1 VPNFTKK
8 ALRIFRWAFL
18 FLTFFGFFGGFSCCI
33 LVLLIVLFFI
43 MRSFYTFLIFFFL
56 LNGIFSLGFAQQKD
70 VPPTNWQ
77 HLDLQQDGVL
87 GMSTEKAY
95 SLLKNRSAK
104 TVIVAV
110 IDGGIDTSHEDLKA
124 ILWRNE
130 LEIAGNGV
138 DDDKNGFVDDVH
150 GWNFIGSAK
159 GNVQYDNLELVR
171 WVRKLQPTYETALNS
186 TPFSSA
192 ERKEF
197 EFYQGLVTDYMAQLE
212 EAKSTLTSVSYFRQI
227 LGDIL
232 SKLSSVTPNLVDFD
246 RYKAGSDSEEQVLK
260 AVKDALKDDADFS
273 KFMKELEDVFT
284 SYTAKVLYQL
294 NLEYDPRSIVGDDYK
309 NASQHVY
316 GNADVMGPDAEHGTH
331 VAGIIGA
338 IRTNGLGIKGV
349 ADKVQIMALRVVPDG
364 DERDKDVANAIRYAV
379 DNGAKVINMSFG
391 KPYVWNKQVVDDA
404 VRYAQSKDVLLVH
417 ATGNDAKNIDIAKN
431 YPTRFYSDSTGLI
444 TGMADNWIEV
454 GASSWKNDESLVA
467 EFSNFGKKNVDVFAP
482 GVKINSTVSASVYA
496 DNDGTSM
503 AAPMVSGLAALLRSY
518 FPKLSA
524 LQVKTLIL
532 NSVYKVPQKVKVAE
546 YGRTARVSFSDVC
559 ISAGVVNAYTAVVDA
574 LKDKR

>member
-1 VPNFTKK
+1 VPYFTKK
-8 ALRIFRWAFL
+8 ALRFFRWAFL
-18 FLTFFGFFGGFSCCI
+18 FLTVFGFFGDFSCCI
-33 LVLLIVLFFI
+33 LVVLIALFFI
-43 MRSFYTFLIFFFL
+43 MRPFSKFLSLFFL
-56 LNGIFSLGFAQQKD
+56 LNCIFLLGFAQPKD
-70 VPPTNWQ
+70 TPPANWQ
-77 HLDLQQDGVL
+77 HLDLQQNSVL
-87 GMSTEKAY
+87 GMSTDKAY
-95 SLLKNRSAK
+95 ELLKNKSAK
-104 TVIVAV
+104 MVIVAV
-110 IDGGIDTSHEDLKA
+110 IDGGIDTAHVDLKS

-130 LEIAGNGV
+130 REIAGNSV

-159 GNVQYDNLELVR
+159 GNVQYDNVELVR
-171 WVRKLQPTYETALNS
+171 WVRKLQPKYETALNS

-197 EFYQGLVTDYMAQLE
+197 EFYQALITDYMAQLE
-212 EAKSTLTSVSYFRQI
+212 EAKGTLSSITYFRQI

-232 SKLSSVTPNLVDFD
+232 SKLSSKTPNLADFE
-246 RYKAGSDSEEQVLK
+246 RYKPVSDSEEQVLR

-273 KFMKELEDVFT
+273 KFRKELEEVYT

-294 NLEYDPRSIVGDDYK
+294 NLEYDPRSIVGDDYT

-338 IRTNGLGIKGV
+338 SRINDLGIKGV
-349 ADKVQIMALRVVPDG
+349 TDKVQIMALRVVPDG

-417 ATGNDAKNIDIAKN
+417 AAGNDAKNIDVAKN

-454 GASSWKNDESLVA
+454 GASSWLNDETLVA

-482 GVKINSTVSASVYA
+482 GVKINSTVPHSAYD

-524 LQVKTLIL
+524 LQVKALIL
-532 NSVYKVPQKVKVAE
+532 KSVYKVPQKVKIAE
-546 YGRTARVSFSDVC
+546 DGHSVRVSFVEVC
-559 ISAGVVNAYTAVVDA
+559 SSAGVANAYNAVSEA
-574 LKDKR
+574 MKEKR

>member
-1 VPNFTKK
+1 
-8 ALRIFRWAFL
+8 
-18 FLTFFGFFGGFSCCI
+18 
-33 LVLLIVLFFI
+33 
-43 MRSFYTFLIFFFL
+43 MRSFYTFLSFFFL
-56 LNGIFSLGFAQQKD
+56 LNGIFLLGFAQQKD

-77 HLDLQQDGVL
+77 HLDLQQDGFL
-87 GMSTEKAY
+87 GISTEKAY

-110 IDGGIDTSHEDLKA
+110 IDGGIDTAHEDLKA

-227 LGDIL
+227 LGDIS
-232 SKLSSVTPNLVDFD
+232 SKLSSKTPNLADFE
-246 RYKAGSDSEEQVLK
+246 RYKAVSDSEEQVLK

-273 KFMKELEDVFT
+273 KFMKEMEDVFT

-294 NLEYDPRSIVGDDYK
+294 NLEYDPRSIVGDDYT

-316 GNADVMGPDAEHGTH
+316 GNADVMGPDAEHGSH

-338 IRTNGLGIKGV
+338 IRTNGLGINGV
-349 ADKVQIMALRVVPDG
+349 ADRVQIMALRVVPDG

-404 VRYAQSKDVLLVH
+404 VRYAQSKDVLLIH
-417 ATGNDAKNIDIAKN
+417 AAGNDAKNIDIAKN

-482 GVKINSTVSASVYA
+482 GVKINSTVPPSVYA

-559 ISAGVVNAYTAVVDA
+559 ISAGVVNAYTAVFEA

>member
-1 VPNFTKK
+1 MPYFTKK
-8 ALRIFRWAFL
+8 ALRFFRWAFL
-18 FLTFFGFFGGFSCCI
+18 FLTVFGFFGGYSCCI
-33 LVLLIVLFFI
+33 LVLLIALSYI
-43 MRSFYTFLIFFFL
+43 MRPFSKFLSLIFL
-56 LNGIFSLGFAQQKD
+56 LNCIFLLGFAQQKD
-70 VPPTNWQ
+70 APPANWQ
-77 HLDLQQDGVL
+77 HLDLQQNGVL
-87 GMSTEKAY
+87 GMGTDKAY
-95 SLLKNRSAK
+95 ELLKNKSSK
-104 TVIVAV
+104 PVIVAV
-110 IDGGIDTSHEDLKA
+110 IDGGIDTAHVDLKS

-130 LEIAGNGV
+130 REIAGNGV

-150 GWNFIGSAK
+150 GWNFIGSTK
-159 GNVQYDNLELVR
+159 GNVQYDNMELVR
-171 WVRKLQPTYETALNS
+171 WVRKLQPKYETALNS

-212 EAKSTLTSVSYFRQI
+212 EAKSTLSSVSYFRQI
-227 LGDIL
+227 LGVIL
-232 SKLSSVTPNLVDFD
+232 SKLSPKTPNLVDFE
-246 RYKAGSDSEEQVLK
+246 RYKPVSDSEEQVLK
-260 AVKDALKDDADFS
+260 AVKEALKDDPDFS
-273 KFMKELEDVFT
+273 KFMKELEEVYT

-294 NLEYDPRSIVGDDYK
+294 NLEYDSRSIVGDDYT

-338 IRTNGLGIKGV
+338 IRTNDLGIKGV
-349 ADKVQIMALRVVPDG
+349 ADKVQIMAIRVVPDG

-379 DNGAKVINMSFG
+379 DNGVKVINMSFG

-417 ATGNDAKNIDIAKN
+417 AAGNDAKNIDVAKN

-482 GVKINSTVSASVYA
+482 GVKINSTVPHSAYE

-524 LQVKTLIL
+524 LQVKELIL
-532 NSVYKVPQKVKVAE
+532 KSVYKVQQKVKVAE
-546 YGRTARVSFSDVC
+546 AVHSVRVSFADVC
-559 ISAGVVNAYTAVVDA
+559 ASAGVANAYTAVLEA
-574 LKDKR
+574 LKGQR

>member
-1 VPNFTKK
+1 MPYFTKK
-8 ALRIFRWAFL
+8 ALRFFRWAFL
-18 FLTFFGFFGGFSCCI
+18 FLSAFGFFGGFSCCI
-33 LVLLIVLFFI
+33 LVLLIVLFYN
-43 MRSFYTFLIFFFL
+43 MRPFPKFLSLFFL
-56 LNGIFSLGFAQQKD
+56 LNCIFLLGFAQQKD
-70 VPPTNWQ
+70 APPANWQ
-77 HLDLQQDGVL
+77 HLDLQQNGVL
-87 GMSTEKAY
+87 GMGTDKAY
-95 SLLKNRSAK
+95 ELLKNKSSK
-104 TVIVAV
+104 PVIVAV
-110 IDGGIDTSHEDLKA
+110 IDGGIDTAHVDLKS

-130 LEIAGNGV
+130 REIAGNGV

-159 GNVQYDNLELVR
+159 GNVQYDNMELVR
-171 WVRKLQPTYETALNS
+171 WVRKLQPKYETALNS

-212 EAKSTLTSVSYFRQI
+212 EAKSTLSSVTYFRQI
-227 LGDIL
+227 LGNIL
-232 SKLSSVTPNLVDFD
+232 SKLSSKTPYLADFE
-246 RYKAGSDSEEQVLK
+246 RYKPVSDSEEQVLK

-273 KFMKELEDVFT
+273 KFMKELGEVYT

-294 NLEYDPRSIVGDDYK
+294 NLEYDPRSIVGDDYS

-338 IRTNGLGIKGV
+338 IRTNDLGIKGV
-349 ADKVQIMALRVVPDG
+349 ADKVQIMAIRVVPDG
-364 DERDKDVANAIRYAV
+364 DERDKDVANAILYAV

-417 ATGNDAKNIDIAKN
+417 AAGNDAKNIDVAKN

-444 TGMADNWIEV
+444 TGMADTWIEV

-482 GVKINSTVSASVYA
+482 GVKINSTVPHNAYE

-524 LQVKTLIL
+524 LQVKELIL
-532 NSVYKVPQKVKVAE
+532 KSVYKVPQKVKVAE
-546 YGRTARVSFSDVC
+546 DGHLVRVSFADVC
-559 ISAGVVNAYTAVVDA
+559 TSAGVANAYTAVLEA
-574 LKDKR
+574 LKGQR

>member
-1 VPNFTKK
+1 MPYFTKK
-8 ALRIFRWAFL
+8 ALRFFRWAFL
-18 FLTFFGFFGGFSCCI
+18 FLTVFGFFGGFSCCI
-33 LVLLIVLFFI
+33 LVLLIALFFI
-43 MRSFYTFLIFFFL
+43 MRPFSKFLSLFFL
-56 LNGIFSLGFAQQKD
+56 LNCIFLLGFAQQKD
-70 VPPTNWQ
+70 VPPANWQ
-77 HLDLQQDGVL
+77 HLDLQQNGVM
-87 GMSTEKAY
+87 GMGTDKAY
-95 SLLKNRSAK
+95 ELLKNRSAK

-110 IDGGIDTSHEDLKA
+110 IDRGIDTAHEDLKA
-124 ILWRNE
+124 VLWKNE
-130 LEIAGNGV
+130 REIAGNGV

-417 ATGNDAKNIDIAKN
+417 AAGNDAKNIDIAKN

-482 GVKINSTVSASVYA
+482 GVKINSTVPPSVYA

-574 LKDKR
+574 LKVKR

>member
-1 VPNFTKK
+1 VPYFTKK
-8 ALRIFRWAFL
+8 ALRFFRWAFL
-18 FLTFFGFFGGFSCCI
+18 FLTVFGFFGGFSCCI
-33 LVLLIVLFFI
+33 LVLLIALSYI
-43 MRSFYTFLIFFFL
+43 MRLFSKFLSLFFL
-56 LNGIFSLGFAQQKD
+56 LNCIFLLGFAQQKD
-70 VPPTNWQ
+70 APPVNWQ
-77 HLDLQQDGVL
+77 HLDLQQNGVL
-87 GMSTEKAY
+87 GMSTDKAY
-95 SLLKNRSAK
+95 ELLRNKSSK
-104 TVIVAV
+104 PLIVAV
-110 IDGGIDTSHEDLKA
+110 IDGGIDTAHVDLKS

-130 LEIAGNGV
+130 REIAGNGV

-159 GNVQYDNLELVR
+159 GNVQYDNMELVR
-171 WVRKLQPTYETALNS
+171 WVRKLQPKYETALNS
-186 TPFSSA
+186 TPFISV

-212 EAKSTLTSVSYFRQI
+212 EAKGTLSSVTYFRQI
-227 LGDIL
+227 LADIL
-232 SKLSSVTPNLVDFD
+232 SKITSQTPYLADFE
-246 RYKAGSDSEEQVLK
+246 RYKPVSDSEEQVIK

-273 KFMKELEDVFT
+273 KFMKELEEVYT

-294 NLEYDPRSIVGDDYK
+294 NLEYDPRSIVGDDYT

-338 IRTNGLGIKGV
+338 IRTNDLGIKGV

-417 ATGNDAKNIDIAKN
+417 AAGNDAKNIDVAKN

-444 TGMADNWIEV
+444 TGMADTWIEV

-482 GVKINSTVSASVYA
+482 GVKINSTVPHSAYE

-524 LQVKTLIL
+524 LQVKALIL
-532 NSVYKVPQKVKVAE
+532 KSVYKVPQKVKVAE
-546 YGRTARVSFSDVC
+546 DGHSVRVSFADVC
-559 ISAGVVNAYTAVVDA
+559 NSAGVANAYTAVLEA
-574 LKDKR
+574 LKGQR

>member
-1 VPNFTKK
+1 
-8 ALRIFRWAFL
+8 
-18 FLTFFGFFGGFSCCI
+18 
-33 LVLLIVLFFI
+33 
-43 MRSFYTFLIFFFL
+43 M
-56 LNGIFSLGFAQQKD
+56 GFAQQKD
-70 VPPTNWQ
+70 TPPANWQ
-77 HLDLQQDGVL
+77 HLDLQQNGVL
-87 GMSTEKAY
+87 GMSTDKAY
-95 SLLKNRSAK
+95 ELLKNKSAK
-104 TVIVAV
+104 PVIVAV
-110 IDGGIDTSHEDLKA
+110 IDGGIDTSHVDLKP

-130 LEIAGNGV
+130 REIAGNGL
-138 DDDKNGFVDDVH
+138 DDDKNGFVDDMH

-159 GNVQYDNLELVR
+159 GNVQYDNMELVR
-171 WVRKLQPTYETALNS
+171 WVRKLQPKYETALNS

-212 EAKSTLTSVSYFRQI
+212 EAKGTLSSVTYFRQI

-232 SKLSSVTPNLVDFD
+232 SKLSSKTPNLVDFE
-246 RYKAGSDSEEQVLK
+246 RYKPGSDSEEQVLK
-260 AVKDALKDDADFS
+260 ALKDALKEDADFP
-273 KFMKELEDVFT
+273 KFMKDLEDAYT

-294 NLEYDPRSIVGDDYK
+294 NLDYDSRSIVGDDYT

-338 IRTNGLGIKGV
+338 VRSNGLGVKGV
-349 ADKVQIMALRVVPDG
+349 ADKVQIMTLRVVPDG

-417 ATGNDAKNIDIAKN
+417 AAGNDAKNIDVAKN

-482 GVKINSTVSASVYA
+482 GVKINSTVPHSAYEN
-496 DNDGTSM
+496 NDGTSM

-524 LQVKTLIL
+524 LQVKALIL
-532 NSVYKVPQKVKVAE
+532 KSVYKVPQKVKIADDGHSVRVA
-546 YGRTARVSFSDVC
+546 FSDVC
-559 ISAGVVNAYTAVVDA
+559 SSGGVVNTYNAVLEA
-574 LKDKR
+574 LKEKH

>member
-1 VPNFTKK
+1 MRLFPK
-8 ALRIFRWAFL
+8 FL
-18 FLTFFGFFGGFSCCI
+18 S
-33 LVLLIVLFFI
+33 LI
-43 MRSFYTFLIFFFL
+43 FL
-56 LNGIFSLGFAQQKD
+56 LNCIFLLGFAQQKD
-70 VPPTNWQ
+70 APPANWQ
-77 HLDLQQDGVL
+77 HLDLQQNGVL
-87 GMSTEKAY
+87 GMGTDKAY
-95 SLLKNRSAK
+95 ELLKNKSSK
-104 TVIVAV
+104 PVIVAV
-110 IDGGIDTSHEDLKA
+110 IDGGIDTAHVDLKS

-130 LEIAGNGV
+130 QEIAGNGV

-150 GWNFIGSAK
+150 GWNFIGSTK
-159 GNVQYDNLELVR
+159 GNVQYDNMELVR
-171 WVRKLQPTYETALNS
+171 WVRKLQPKYETALNS
-186 TPFSSA
+186 TLFSSA

-212 EAKSTLTSVSYFRQI
+212 QAKSTLSSVTYFRQI

-232 SKLSSVTPNLVDFD
+232 SKITAKTPNLPDFE
-246 RYKAGSDSEEQVLK
+246 RYKPVSDSEEQVLK

-273 KFMKELEDVFT
+273 KFMKELEEVYT
-284 SYTAKVLYQL
+284 SCTAKVLYQL
-294 NLEYDPRSIVGDDYK
+294 NLEYDPRSIVGDDYT

-338 IRTNGLGIKGV
+338 IRTNDLGIKGV
-349 ADKVQIMALRVVPDG
+349 ADKVQIMAIRVVPDG

-391 KPYVWNKQVVDDA
+391 KPYAWNKQVVDDA

-417 ATGNDAKNIDIAKN
+417 AAGNDAKNIDVAKN
-431 YPTRFYSDSTGLI
+431 YPTRFYSDSTGLL
-444 TGMADNWIEV
+444 TGKADNWIEV

-482 GVKINSTVSASVYA
+482 GVKINSTVPHGAYE

-518 FPKLSA
+518 FPEFSA
-524 LQVKTLIL
+524 LQVKALIL
-532 NSVYKVPQKVKVAE
+532 KSVYKVPQKVKVAE
-546 YGRTARVSFSDVC
+546 DGHSVRVSFTDVC
-559 ISAGVVNAYTAVVDA
+559 ISGGVVNAYTTVLEA
-574 LKDKR
+574 LKGQR

>member
-1 VPNFTKK
+1 MPYFTKK
-8 ALRIFRWAFL
+8 ALRFFRWAFL
-18 FLTFFGFFGGFSCCI
+18 FLTVFGFFGGFSCCI
-33 LVLLIVLFFI
+33 LVVLIALFYI
-43 MRSFYTFLIFFFL
+43 MRPFSKFLSLFFL
-56 LNGIFSLGFAQQKD
+56 LNCIFLLGFAQQKD
-70 VPPTNWQ
+70 VPPANWQ
-77 HLDLQQDGVL
+77 HLDMQQNGVL
-87 GMSTEKAY
+87 GMSTDKAY
-95 SLLKNRSAK
+95 ELLKDRSAK
-104 TVIVAV
+104 QVIVAV
-110 IDGGIDTSHEDLKA
+110 IDGGIDTAHVDLKA

-130 LEIAGNGV
+130 REIAGNGV
-138 DDDKNGFVDDVH
+138 DDDKNGFVDDLH

-159 GNVQYDNLELVR
+159 GNVHYDNLELVR
-171 WVRKLQPTYETALNS
+171 WVRKLQPKYETALNS

-197 EFYQGLVTDYMAQLE
+197 EFYQALVTDYMAQLE
-212 EAKSTLTSVSYFRQI
+212 EAKSTLASVSYFRKT

-232 SKLSSVTPNLVDFD
+232 SNLASQTPILADFE
-246 RYKAGSDSEEQVLK
+246 RYKPVSDSEEQVLK
-260 AVKDALKDDADFS
+260 AVKDALKEDADFP
-273 KFMKELEDVFT
+273 KFKKELEDLYT
-284 SYTAKVLYQL
+284 SYTAKLLYQL
-294 NLEYDPRSIVGDDYK
+294 NLEYDSRSLVGDDYT
-309 NASQHVY
+309 NASQQVY

-338 IRTNGLGIKGV
+338 NRVNGIGVKGV
-349 ADKVQIMALRVVPDG
+349 ADNVQIMAIRVVPDG

-391 KPYVWNKQVVDDA
+391 KPYVWSKQLVDDA

-417 ATGNDAKNIDIAKN
+417 AAGNDAKNIDVAKN

-482 GVKINSTVSASVYA
+482 GVKINSTVPHSSYE

-503 AAPMVSGLAALLRSY
+503 AAPMISGLAALLRSY

-524 LQVKTLIL
+524 LQIKALIL
-532 NSVYKVPQKVKVAE
+532 KSVYKVSQKVKIANDGHSV
-546 YGRTARVSFSDVC
+546 RVSFAEVC
-559 ISAGVVNAYTAVVDA
+559 SSAGVANAYNAVSEA
-574 LKDKR
+574 LKEKR

>member
-1 VPNFTKK
+1 LGFFVFN
-8 ALRIFRWAFL
+8 IFWLLWRL
-18 FLTFFGFFGGFSCCI
+18 FLLYIGVINFQ
-33 LVLLIVLFFI
+33 LPI
-43 MRSFYTFLIFFFL
+43 MRSFYTFLSFFFL
-56 LNGIFSLGFAQQKD
+56 LNGIYLSGFAQPKD
-70 VPPTNWQ
+70 IPPVNWQ
-77 HLDLQQDGVL
+77 HLDFQQNGVL
-87 GMSTEKAY
+87 GMSTDKSYE
-95 SLLKNRSAK
+95 LLKDRSSK
-104 TVIVAV
+104 PVIVAV
-110 IDGGIDTSHEDLKA
+110 IDGGIDTAHVDLKS

-130 LEIAGNGV
+130 REIAGNGM
-138 DDDKNGFVDDVH
+138 DDDKNGFVDDLH

-159 GNVQYDNLELVR
+159 GNVHYDNLELVR
-171 WVRKLQPTYETALNS
+171 WVRKLQPKYETALNS

-212 EAKSTLTSVSYFRQI
+212 EAKSTLASVSYFRKT

-232 SKLSSVTPNLVDFD
+232 SNLSSQTPILADFD
-246 RYKAGSDSEEQVLK
+246 RYKPSSDSEEQVLK
-260 AVKDALKDDADFS
+260 AVKDALKDDADFP
-273 KFMKELEDVFT
+273 KFMNDLEDAYN

-309 NASQHVY
+309 NSSQHVY

-338 IRTNGLGIKGV
+338 SRTNNLGIKGV
-349 ADKVQIMALRVVPDG
+349 ADKVQIMAIRVVPDG
-364 DERDKDVANAIRYAV
+364 DERDKDVANAIQYAV

-417 ATGNDAKNIDIAKN
+417 AAGNDAKDIDVAKN
-431 YPTRFYSDSTGLI
+431 YPSRFFADSTGLI

-482 GVKINSTVSASVYA
+482 GVKINSTVPHSLYA

-524 LQVKTLIL
+524 LQVRTLIL
-532 NSVYKVPQKVKVAE
+532 NSVYKVPQKVKIANDGHSV
-546 YGRTARVSFSDVC
+546 RVSFAEVC
-559 ISAGVVNAYTAVVDA
+559 SSAGVANAYNAVSEA
-574 LKDKR
+574 LKEKR

>member
-1 VPNFTKK
+1 
-8 ALRIFRWAFL
+8 
-18 FLTFFGFFGGFSCCI
+18 
-33 LVLLIVLFFI
+33 
-43 MRSFYTFLIFFFL
+43 M
-56 LNGIFSLGFAQQKD
+56 GFAQQKD
-70 VPPTNWQ
+70 TPPANWQ
-77 HLDLQQDGVL
+77 HLDLQQNGVL
-87 GMSTEKAY
+87 GMSTDKAY
-95 SLLKNRSAK
+95 ELLKNKSAK
-104 TVIVAV
+104 PVIVAV
-110 IDGGIDTSHEDLKA
+110 IDGGIDTSHVDLKP

-130 LEIAGNGV
+130 REIAGNGV
-138 DDDKNGFVDDVH
+138 DDDKNGFVDDMH

-159 GNVQYDNLELVR
+159 GNVQYDNMELVR
-171 WVRKLQPTYETALNS
+171 WVRKLQPKYETALNS

-212 EAKSTLTSVSYFRQI
+212 EAKSTLSSVTYFRQI

-232 SKLSSVTPNLVDFD
+232 SKITAKTPNIADFE
-246 RYKAGSDSEEQVLK
+246 RYKPFSDSEEQVLK

-273 KFMKELEDVFT
+273 KFMKELEEVYT

-294 NLEYDPRSIVGDDYK
+294 NLEYDPRSIVGDDYT

-338 IRTNGLGIKGV
+338 IRTNDLGIKGV
-349 ADKVQIMALRVVPDG
+349 ADKVQIMAIRVVPDG
-364 DERDKDVANAIRYAV
+364 DERDKDVANSIRYAV

-417 ATGNDAKNIDIAKN
+417 AAGNDAKNIDVAKN

-444 TGMADNWIEV
+444 TGMADTWIEV
-454 GASSWKNDESLVA
+454 GASSWKNDENLVA

-482 GVKINSTVSASVYA
+482 GVKINSTVPHGAYE

-524 LQVKTLIL
+524 LQVKALIL
-532 NSVYKVPQKVKVAE
+532 KSVYKVPQKVKITEDGHSVRVA
-546 YGRTARVSFSDVC
+546 FSDVC
-559 ISAGVVNAYTAVVDA
+559 SSGGVVNTYNAVLEA
-574 LKDKR
+574 LKEKH

>member
-1 VPNFTKK
+1 MKRV
-8 ALRIFRWAFL
+8 FL
-18 FLTFFGFFGGFSCCI
+18 FF
-33 LVLLIVLFFI
+33 V
-43 MRSFYTFLIFFFL
+43 LIFCLSFTL
-56 LNGIFSLGFAQQKD
+56 FAQLKD

-77 HLDLQQDGVL
+77 HLDLQQDGLL
-87 GMSTEKAY
+87 GISTEKAFL
-95 SLLKNRSAK
+95 LLKNRSAK

-110 IDGGIDTSHEDLKA
+110 IDGGIDTAHEDLKDV
-124 ILWRNE
+124 LWRNE
-130 LEIAGNGV
+130 REIAGNGV

-171 WVRKLQPTYETALNS
+171 WVRKLQPKYETALNS

-227 LGDIL
+227 MGEIL
-232 SKLSSVTPNLVDFD
+232 SKLPTKTPNIIDFE
-246 RYKAGSDSEEQVLK
+246 RYNPASDSEEHVVK
-260 AVKDALKDDADFS
+260 VVKDRLKEDADFS
-273 KFMKELEDVFT
+273 KFMKDLEDT
-284 SYTAKVLYQL
+284 YSSYTAKVSYQL
-294 NLEYDPRSIVGDDYK
+294 NLEYDPRSIVGDDYQ

-349 ADKVQIMALRVVPDG
+349 ADQVQIMALRVVPDG

-391 KPYVWNKQVVDDA
+391 KPYVWNKPVVDDA

-417 ATGNDAKNIDIAKN
+417 AAGNDAKNIDVAKN
-431 YPTRFYSDSTGLI
+431 YPSRFFADSTGLI

-482 GVKINSTVSASVYA
+482 GVKINSTVPRSAYA

-546 YGRTARVSFSDVC
+546 DGHSVRISFADVC
-559 ISAGVVNAYTAVVDA
+559 ISGGVVNAYNAVLEA
-574 LKDKR
+574 LKGQR

>member
-1 VPNFTKK
+1 MRPYSK
-8 ALRIFRWAFL
+8 FL
-18 FLTFFGFFGGFSCCI
+18 SLFS
-33 LVLLIVLFFI
+33 LLNC
-43 MRSFYTFLIFFFL
+43 IFF
-56 LNGIFSLGFAQQKD
+56 LGLAQQND
-70 VPPTNWQ
+70 LPPANWQ
-77 HLDLQQDGVL
+77 HLDLQQNGVL

-95 SLLKNRSAK
+95 ELLKNKSAK
-104 TVIVAV
+104 PVIVAV
-110 IDGGIDTSHEDLKA
+110 IDGGIDTAHVDLKS

-130 LEIAGNGV
+130 REIVGNGV

-150 GWNFIGSAK
+150 GWNFIGSTK
-159 GNVQYDNLELVR
+159 GNVQYDNMELVR
-171 WVRKLQPTYETALNS
+171 WVRKLQPKYETALNS

-227 LGDIL
+227 LGVIL
-232 SKLSSVTPNLVDFD
+232 SKLSPKTPNLADFE
-246 RYKAGSDSEEQVLK
+246 RYKPVSDSEEQVLK
-260 AVKDALKDDADFS
+260 AVKDALKDDPDFS
-273 KFMKELEDVFT
+273 KFMKELEEVYT

-338 IRTNGLGIKGV
+338 IRTNDLGINGV
-349 ADKVQIMALRVVPDG
+349 ADKVQIMAIRVVPDG

-417 ATGNDAKNIDIAKN
+417 AAGNDAKNIDVAKN

-444 TGMADNWIEV
+444 TGMADIWIEV

-482 GVKINSTVSASVYA
+482 GVKINSTVPHNAYE

-524 LQVKTLIL
+524 LQVKELIL
-532 NSVYKVPQKVKVAE
+532 KSVYKVPQKVKVAE
-546 YGRTARVSFSDVC
+546 YGHTERVSFSDVC
-559 ISAGVVNAYTAVVDA
+559 SSAGVANAYTAVLKA
-574 LKDKR
+574 LMGQR

>member
-1 VPNFTKK
+1 MRTFSK
-8 ALRIFRWAFL
+8 FL
-18 FLTFFGFFGGFSCCI
+18 SL
-33 LVLLIVLFFI
+33 
-43 MRSFYTFLIFFFL
+43 FFL
-56 LNGIFSLGFAQQKD
+56 LNCIFLLGFAQQKD
-70 VPPTNWQ
+70 TPPANWQ
-77 HLDLQQDGVL
+77 HLDLQQNGIL
-87 GMSTEKAY
+87 GMSTDKAY
-95 SLLKNRSAK
+95 ELLKNKSAK
-104 TVIVAV
+104 SVIVAV
-110 IDGGIDTSHEDLKA
+110 IDGGIDTAHVDLKS

-130 LEIAGNGV
+130 LEIGGNGL

-150 GWNFIGSAK
+150 GWNFIGSTK
-159 GNVQYDNLELVR
+159 GNVQYDNMELVR
-171 WVRKLQPTYETALNS
+171 WVRKLQPKYETALNS
-186 TPFSSA
+186 TPFNSA

-212 EAKSTLTSVSYFRQI
+212 EAKGTLSSVTYFRQI

-232 SKLSSVTPNLVDFD
+232 SKLSSKTPNLADFE
-246 RYKAGSDSEEQVLK
+246 RYKPFSDSEEQVLK

-273 KFMKELEDVFT
+273 KFRKELEEVYT

-294 NLEYDPRSIVGDDYK
+294 NLDYESRSIVGDDYT
-309 NASQHVY
+309 NASQHIY

-338 IRTNGLGIKGV
+338 LRTNGLGINGV

-417 ATGNDAKNIDIAKN
+417 AAGNDAKNIDVAKN

-482 GVKINSTVSASVYA
+482 GVKINSTVPHSTYE

-503 AAPMVSGLAALLRSY
+503 AAPMVSGLAAVLRSY

-524 LQVKTLIL
+524 LQVKALIL
-532 NSVYKVPQKVKVAE
+532 KSVYKVPQKVKIAE
-546 YGRTARVSFSDVC
+546 DGHSVRVSFTDVC
-559 ISAGVVNAYTAVVDA
+559 NSAGVANAYNAVSEA
-574 LKDKR
+574 LKEKR

>member
-1 VPNFTKK
+1 MRTFSK
-8 ALRIFRWAFL
+8 FL
-18 FLTFFGFFGGFSCCI
+18 FFFC
-33 LVLLIVLFFI
+33 LFNAI
-43 MRSFYTFLIFFFL
+43 FL
-56 LNGIFSLGFAQQKD
+56 LGFAQQKN
-70 VPPTNWQ
+70 VSPPNWQ

-110 IDGGIDTSHEDLKA
+110 IDGGIDTAHEDLKA
-124 ILWRNE
+124 VLWKNE
-130 LEIAGNGV
+130 REIAGNGV
-138 DDDKNGFVDDVH
+138 DDDNNGFVDDVH

-227 LGDIL
+227 LGDIV
-232 SKLSSVTPNLVDFD
+232 SKLSSKTPNLIDFEL
-246 RYKAGSDSEEQVLK
+246 YKPISDSEEQVLK

-273 KFMKELEDVFT
+273 KFMKELNDAYT
-284 SYTAKVLYQL
+284 SYEAKVSYQL
-294 NLEYDPRSIVGDDYK
+294 NLEYDSRSIVGDDYT

-338 IRTNGLGIKGV
+338 VRTNGLGTKGV
-349 ADKVQIMALRVVPDG
+349 SDNVQIMAIRVVPDG

-417 ATGNDAKNIDIAKN
+417 AAGNDAKNIDVAKN
-431 YPTRFYSDSTGLI
+431 YPTRFFADSTGLI

-482 GVKINSTVSASVYA
+482 GVKINSTVPHSAYD

-524 LQVKTLIL
+524 LQVKALIL
-532 NSVYKVPQKVKVAE
+532 KSVYKVPQKVKVAE
-546 YGRTARVSFSDVC
+546 NGRAARVSFAEVC
-559 ISAGVVNAYTAVVDA
+559 SSAGVINAYTAVLEA
-574 LKDKR
+574 LKGATLETY